1 MGLLTFIKG
10 NSNTFIDT
18 KGWKEFPIVELF
30 DVVLS
35 TGDNQ
40 AKLLEDGDIP
50 LVSSGKNLGNG
61 ICKWIKAGDG
71 KSDIFKANTITVDMF
86 GKAYYQEKDYYAVSH
101 GRVNMLLPKF
111 NLNKNIGL
119 FIVSVLDKRLEDV
132 FPYGEMCNQTQL
144 KKQKIPLP
152 VCDNDSP
159 DWVYMNDFISKI
171 YTQLEDLVL

>member
-1 MGLLTFIKG
+1 MGLLTYIKD
-10 NSNTFIDT
+10 NNISIDT
-18 KGWKEFPIVELF
+18 KEWKEFPIVELF

-35 TGDNQ
+35 SGDNQ

-61 ICKWIKAGDG
+61 ICKWIKTGDG
-71 KSDIFKANTITVDMF
+71 KSEIFKANTITVDMF
-86 GKAYYQEKDYYAVSH
+86 GKTYYQAKDYFAVSH

-119 FIVSVLDKRLEDV
+119 FIVAVLDKRLEDV

-152 VCDNDSP
+152 VCDNGLP
-159 DWVYMNDFISKI
+159 NWEYMDKYIENI
-171 YTQLEDLVL
+171 YSQIFGLVI